1 MRKFILPS
9 VICAASIFNFA
20 CSSETH
26 YDSVSTTFKVD
37 LAKAIESSNKVTLH
51 HRFTFDRDLAPLQSV
66 ELVEAWI
73 EESMAPDQE
82 NSVGGG
88 TCDLGIIRDIDISIV
103 DQINGSKVYWL
114 YVEPDSSTLEKALFS
129 ELNVGDLRQYM
140 SSTMTFEIE
149 VTVTLHDYHA
159 VRYWR
164 DECNMDETCNVQ
176 LPFSMY
182 FKMED

>member
-1 MRKFILPS
+1 MRNFILPS

-26 YDSVSTTFKVD
+26 YDSVSTTFEVD
-37 LAKAIESSNKVTLH
+37 LTKAIESSNKVTLH
-51 HRFTFDRDLAPLQSV
+51 HRFTFDRDLSPLQSV

-73 EESMAPDQE
+73 EESTEPVQE
-82 NSVGGG
+82 DSAGGRA
-88 TCDLGIIRDIDISIV
+88 CDLGIIRDIDISIV
-103 DQINGSKVYWL
+103 DQINGSRVYWL
-114 YVEPDSSTLEKALFS
+114 YVAPDSSTFEKALFS

-140 SSTMTFEIE
+140 SLTMTFEIE
-149 VTVTLHDYHA
+149 VAVTLDDYRTM
-159 VRYWR
+159 RYWR
-164 DECNMDETCNVQ
+164 DECKMEERCDVR